1 MLEMKIHFKTRTMA
15 IVLLAAGYGW
25 AGGHYI
31 PADSPFV
38 AYIFQFVV
46 IGFLLV
52 AAAVFLTPAAAG
64 TQTRRWPV
72 TALSIFSVLS
82 MLINIG
88 NIIHGAV
95 NTDPHSFG
103 SHNSFADLVPI
114 AIILIGSGLWI
125 STMLQRNGLIKG

>member
-1 MLEMKIHFKTRTMA
+1 MQNHIKTRA
-15 IVLLAAGYGW
+15 VAVILLAAGYGW

-38 AYIFQFVV
+38 AYIFQLVV

-52 AAAVFLTPAAAG
+52 AVAGFLTTATIG

-72 TALSIFSVLS
+72 RALSIFSILS

-88 NIIHGAV
+88 NVIHGAV
-95 NTDPHSFG
+95 NTDPHGFG

-114 AIILIGSGLWI
+114 AIILAGSGLWI
-125 STMLQRNGLIKG
+125 STLLPRGGVKN

>member
-1 MLEMKIHFKTRTMA
+1 MA

-31 PADSPFV
+31 PADSPLV
-38 AYIFQFVV
+38 AYIFQFMV

-52 AAAVFLTPAAAG
+52 AGGAFLTPVAEG
-64 TQTRRWPV
+64 VQTQHWPV
-72 TALSIFSVLS
+72 RALSIFVVLS

-95 NTDPHSFG
+95 NTDPHAFG

-114 AIILIGSGLWI
+114 GIILIGSGLWI
-125 STMLQRNGLIKG
+125 STLF